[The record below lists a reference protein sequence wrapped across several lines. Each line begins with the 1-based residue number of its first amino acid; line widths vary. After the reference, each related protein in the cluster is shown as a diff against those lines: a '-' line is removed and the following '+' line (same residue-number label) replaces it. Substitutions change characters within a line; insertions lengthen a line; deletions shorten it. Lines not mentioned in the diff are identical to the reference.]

1 MKGTIFGRSYETQSR
16 NVYIHFLIHS
26 IIVEGKKKIE
36 IVMFNTEKGNT
47 VFISCHICL
56 SSSWY

>member
-1 MKGTIFGRSYETQSR
+1 MKGTIFGRSYESQSR
-16 NVYIHFLIHS
+16 NVLIHS
-26 IIVEGKKKIE
+26 IIVEGKKKTE

-56 SSSWY
+56 SSSCY

>member
-1 MKGTIFGRSYETQSR
+1 MKGTIYGRSYESQSR

-36 IVMFNTEKGNT
+36 IVMFNIEKWNT
-47 VFISCHICL
+47 VLFLVIYIL
-56 SSSWY
+56 V